1 MFIKYEEDDLI
12 EKVKSALSKKEDSCL
27 RIFKKLLPKM
37 LVFDP
42 KLRINAKDLLEY
54 LKESDEIK
62 EMFS

>member
-1 MFIKYEEDDLI
+1 
-12 EKVKSALSKKEDSCL
+12 
-27 RIFKKLLPKM
+27 M

-42 KLRINAKDLLEY
+42 KERINAKDLLEY